1 MTLRETAKQNV
12 IDSVTEAATKQ
23 HERNYEKLHV
33 YRDGTVSWFESI
45 NRTDD
50 IVDRHADSFQAIPSV
65 CTVGTGGYACNCDHC
80 NDPNYATLPDAIAG
94 AVGDSDLSDTEKQM
108 LSSLG
113 DIPLG
118 YFNDEA
124 ESDIERARR

>member
-23 HERNYEKLHV
+23 HERSYEKLHV
-33 YRDGTVSWFESI
+33 NRDGTVSWFES
-45 NRTDD
+45 
-50 IVDRHADSFQAIPSV
+50 SV
-65 CTVGTGGYACNCDHC
+65 CTRSFGCNCDYC
-80 NDPNYATLPDAIAG
+80 NDCYDDGAIAD
-94 AVGDSDLSDTEKQM
+94 AVGDSDLSGTEEQM
-108 LSSLG
+108 LSRVG